1 MVRCVLLS
9 IQKEP
14 LPFLSGMLI
23 SSTVSIGG
31 FSGTPNEVIYYG
43 VLPLFLAGISGVTI
57 RNPKLSD

>member
-1 MVRCVLLS
+1 MLLS

-23 SSTVSIGG
+23 CSTVSIGG
-31 FSGTPNEVIYYG
+31 FSGTTNEVIYYG
-43 VLPLFLAGISGVTI
+43 SLPLFLAAISGVTI

>member
-1 MVRCVLLS
+1 MLLS

-23 SSTVSIGG
+23 CSTVSITG

-43 VLPLFLAGISGVTI
+43 SLLLFLAAISGVTI